1 MGRELEHRRLYIP
14 TYEDDP
20 AYRRQVSL
28 HNAAL
33 DLAEEKVHDAERG
46 RRRAWFV
53 TWAMI
58 LICAGQ
64 AAAIAIMLPLKEVTP
79 YTILVDRQTGY
90 VETVRGLQ
98 LGELQEDEALVHSF
112 LAQYVMQRETFDPS
126 DFQDRYE
133 RVALWSTETAR
144 SSYLALYQAGSPE
157 SILDDMRAGET
168 LTVTIKQIELVDRST
183 ARVRFTL
190 AHRNQGV
197 ASTTSDWQALISYRF
212 SGAPMRMEDRLINP
226 LGFQVV
232 SYRRDA
238 EGPAIPPTDTAELEI
253 RGPVEL
259 DAGAAAEQPAPARR
273 ASARITSQPV
283 ERAVEGP
290 SQ

>member
-1 MGRELEHRRLYIP
+1 
-14 TYEDDP
+14 
-20 AYRRQVSL
+20 
-28 HNAAL
+28 
-33 DLAEEKVHDAERG
+33 
-46 RRRAWFV
+46 
-53 TWAMI
+53 
-58 LICAGQ
+58 
-64 AAAIAIMLPLKEVTP
+64 
-79 YTILVDRQTGY
+79 
-90 VETVRGLQ
+90 
-98 LGELQEDEALVHSF
+98 
-112 LAQYVMQRETFDPS
+112 
-126 DFQDRYE
+126 
-133 RVALWSTETAR
+133 
-144 SSYLALYQAGSPE
+144 
-157 SILDDMRAGET
+157 
-168 LTVTIKQIELVDRST
+168 
-183 ARVRFTL
+183 VRFTL
-190 AHRNQGV
+190 THRNQGV